1 MPVSE
6 ALKEERASSG
16 GDVILNTLTF
26 THSTWP
32 GPLYMVR
39 DYQDFP
45 AQLESGGEAVVF
57 KAFSFSISG
66 PDKSDTGTQSLK
78 ISVDTVNQEIIN
90 LLELAV
96 VDVNNVPIEVTYRV
110 YLASD
115 PTAPQ
120 IDPPLKLW
128 LKKVKVNNSS
138 MTGQAELVSLI
149 NRKFPSVVYGPVF
162 KSLLTI

>member
-1 MPVSE
+1 MPIAE
-6 ALKEERASSG
+6 ALKEQRASSG
-16 GDVILNTLTF
+16 EDVILHTLTF
-26 THSTWP
+26 IHSTWSS
-32 GPLYMVR
+32 PLHMVR

-45 AQLESGGEAVVF
+45 AQLESGGEAVIF

-66 PDKSDTGTQSLK
+66 PDKSDNGTQSLK
-78 ISVDTVNQEIIN
+78 ISVDTVNQEIID

-96 VDVNNVPIEVTYRV
+96 LDVNNVPIEVTYRV

-115 PTAPQ
+115 PTVPQ

-128 LKKVKVNNSS
+128 LKKVKVNNST

-149 NRKFPSVVYGPVF
+149 NRKFPNVVYGPVF
-162 KSLLTI
+162 VSLLTV